1 MSARILRLDTVLD
14 RTGLSRSLI
23 YQLVSEGNFPAQI
36 HLGSRSVGW
45 IETEVDDW
53 INARIAMSRQGQS
66 SGVIA
71 VSCNGNQ

>member
-1 MSARILRLDTVLD
+1 MSARILRLDAVLD

-23 YQLVSEGNFPAQI
+23 YQLVSEGHFPPQI
-36 HLGSRSVGW
+36 HLGARSVGW

-71 VSCNGNQ
+71 VSCNENR